1 MNHASPIPPFPIV
14 ADHQLIR
21 CIGLGS
27 YGEVWLASSLLGAY
41 RAVKI
46 VRRCSF
52 DSSRPYEREING
64 LRRFEP
70 LSRLGGGLV
79 PILHVG
85 QDSTA
90 NSLYSVME
98 LADPEEPCLTEST
111 NFVSRYQPRT
121 LSSDLGS
128 QIPLP
133 LNVCIEIGLSVA
145 EGLLR
150 LHSAGLVHRDVKPS
164 NILFVGGRACLA
176 DTGLVDAWG
185 KESPHLGTLGYLPP
199 EGSGL
204 PQADLYGLGKVLYQ
218 IATGL
223 DLARFPE
230 MPMQWTVLGHQ
241 AHWTF
246 HQTLLR
252 LGSVD
257 PRRRQGGCI
266 ELCAEL
272 RPVLNSLRS
281 QPTDG
286 RRRRW
291 RDCLWRCLKAP
302 LAHRARRAYGG

>member
-164 NILFVGGRACLA
+164 NILLDRADTAWLA
-176 DTGLVDAWG
+176 DFGLAKMLHDD
-185 KESPHLGTLGYLPP
+185 ESVTLTEEGNILGTLKYLPP
-199 EGSGL
+199 ENLRGPADARGDIYSLGL
-204 PQADLYGLGKVLYQ
+204 SLYELVTLRP
-218 IATGL
+218 AFTGTDRSQL
-223 DLARFPE
+223 LNQLSQPKIERIELSVTTIPRDLA
-230 MPMQWTVLGHQ
+230 TI
-241 AHWTF
+241 TF
-246 HQTLLR
+246 
-252 LGSVD
+252 S
-257 PRRRQGGCI
+257 I
-266 ELCAEL
+266 
-272 RPVLNSLRS
+272 
-281 QPTDG
+281 
-286 RRRRW
+286 
-291 RDCLWRCLKAP
+291 KA
-302 LAHRARRAYGG
+302 LV